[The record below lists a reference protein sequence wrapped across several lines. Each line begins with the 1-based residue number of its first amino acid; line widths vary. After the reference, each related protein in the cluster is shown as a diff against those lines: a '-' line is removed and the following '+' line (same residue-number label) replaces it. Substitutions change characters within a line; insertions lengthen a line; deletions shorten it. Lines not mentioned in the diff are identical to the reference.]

1 MLALATGLS
10 VFIGIALGLLGG
22 GGSILTVPLLVY
34 VVGLNAKQAIASS
47 LFVVGVTSIVGLVS
61 HARAGRVRWR
71 TGLVFGGAG
80 MVGAFLG
87 GKVGVLLPGALLLI
101 GFAIM
106 MAITAIAM
114 IRGRKTIK
122 ESTTATSPWP
132 ESIIDGV
139 VVGFVT
145 GIVGAG
151 GGFLVVPAL
160 ALLGGLP
167 MPVAIGTSLL
177 VISMKSFAG
186 FVGYATSISINWQV
200 TLLVTAGA
208 IVGAFIGS
216 AAAGRVHPDRLRKG
230 FGWFVLVMAVFI
242 LVQEIGDD
250 DPRVRAPRRCS
261 QGVLVVVGLAALI
274 GLVLF
279 LVTRRV
285 PSRHRCSAAA
295 GRRRRSTA
303 LEAARE
309 LERQAG
315 SGPTAKPPRASP

>member
-1 MLALATGLS
+1 
-10 VFIGIALGLLGG
+10 
-22 GGSILTVPLLVY
+22 
-34 VVGLNAKQAIASS
+34 
-47 LFVVGVTSIVGLVS
+47 
-61 HARAGRVRWR
+61 
-71 TGLVFGGAG
+71 

-106 MAITAIAM
+106 MAITAVAM

-122 ESTTATSPWP
+122 EVHHGDLPVARVLV
-132 ESIIDGV
+132 DGV

-167 MPVAIGTSLL
+167 MPVAVGTSLL

-186 FVGYATSISINWQV
+186 FAGYATSVQINWQV

-250 DPRVRAPRRCS
+250 ILAFGTSSVL
-261 QGVLVVVGLAALI
+261 QGVLVVIGLAALI
-274 GLVLF
+274 GLVLY
-279 LVTRRV
+279 LVTRPR
-285 PSRHRCSAAA
+285 PGDTGAAPQQDDA
-295 GRRRRSTA
+295 DAATA

-315 SGPTAKPPRASP
+315 SGPTANPPRASP

>member
-1 MLALATGLS
+1 
-10 VFIGIALGLLGG
+10 
-22 GGSILTVPLLVY
+22 
-34 VVGLNAKQAIASS
+34 
-47 LFVVGVTSIVGLVS
+47 
-61 HARAGRVRWR
+61 
-71 TGLVFGGAG
+71 

-87 GKVGVLLPGALLLI
+87 GKFGVMLPGALLLI

-106 MAITAIAM
+106 MAITAVAM

-122 ESTTATSPWP
+122 EVHHGDLPVVRVL
-132 ESIIDGV
+132 IDGV

-167 MPVAIGTSLL
+167 MPVAVGTSLL

-186 FVGYATSISINWQV
+186 FAGYATSVPINWQV

-250 DPRVRAPRRCS
+250 VLAFGTS
-261 QGVLVVVGLAALI
+261 SVLQGVLVVVGLSALI
-274 GLVLF
+274 GGVLF
-279 LVTRRV
+279 FVTRPRPADTSPV
-285 PSRHRCSAAA
+285 EKPESPTID
-295 GRRRRSTA
+295 ST
-303 LEAARE
+303 R
-309 LERQAG
+309 
-315 SGPTAKPPRASP
+315 

>member
-10 VFIGIALGLLGG
+10 VFVGIALGLLGG

-34 VVGLNAKQAIASS
+34 VAGLNAKEAIASS

-71 TGLVFGGAG
+71 TGLIFGGAG

-106 MAITAIAM
+106 MAITAVAM

-122 ESTTATSPWP
+122 EIHHGDLPVARVLV
-132 ESIIDGV
+132 DGV

-167 MPVAIGTSLL
+167 MPVAVGTSLL

-186 FVGYATSISINWQV
+186 FAGYATSVQINWQV

-250 DPRVRAPRRCS
+250 ILAFGTSSVL
-261 QGVLVVVGLAALI
+261 QGILVVIGLAALI
-274 GLVLF
+274 GLVLY
-279 LVTRRV
+279 LVTRPRPGDV
-285 PSRHRCSAAA
+285 DSAPEQGDDDAA
-295 GRRRRSTA
+295 TLR
-303 LEAARE
+303 EAALE

-315 SGPTAKPPRASP
+315 SGPTANPPRASP